1 MKIRR
6 RFGEA
11 ALEDELSELTTHWR
25 LITFSNDFAWFAHY
39 FASNKSCRECSQK
52 LVISCST
59 TLDCTRRDSDG
70 LYGRGCSSKFLRCHK
85 GKRYVYTCPNNLKFN
100 VETAKCEQRQQII
113 ACLNNMGNDRIIVKA
128 DYPFDCSKRKDGVY
142 GSGKCSTT
150 YYHCSRG
157 HSTEM
162 SCPANLY
169 YNDKLKA
176 CDEIDSVDEC
186 NLLNALRGFDE
197 RRESHLGQRGKYIE
211 RNLMSNRGGSIFDVN
226 RGYGSDNR
234 RLSLGK
240 EKSKSIV
247 IGIKRDLYEASS
259 WVRGSKMNCTG
270 LKDGAYPMVKNKCSK
285 YFWRCIDGQIT
296 GRICREEL
304 FFNTITGKCDIANNI
319 TNCAN
324 KKKSLVTRSVIESNC
339 NGSNDGLVESSAC
352 SEFYY
357 NCTAGK
363 LSRCPRDQVYNKRQK
378 RCDFDFSVPECIT
391 VESFLKSAAGNSIH
405 ISKIISAPE
414 LSDFCG
420 RNGDGIFSA
429 GCQNYFY
436 FCSLGHGYHVKC
448 PEGLFFDSET
458 KTCNHKEYVQ
468 SCNIP
473 TEDLGYVTNDYAT
486 VLAIMNDDDDDDDDD
501 EEVEEMGDY
510 KIQTLHNQKTNEKSD
525 EGLPVVYSI
534 PISHSKS
541 LPFLPEDLIF
551 HENAQICDSVSN
563 IDGCSDNDKKE
574 PFSATN
580 TDTDWEIT
588 SEEITDQSY
597 DDTAVQE
604 QNFCGHLNDGI
615 YFNDCGNKY
624 LICNGGNS
632 FAYACPEGQI
642 VDPTSKTCN
651 ELENI
656 PTCMSAKYRLL
667 DNLGSLLKRVSDVF
681 VASNS
686 VDLRWLL
693 GSGIVK
699 EKLRIPAGYITFRRT
714 TVIVGVG
721 VGFGAAI
728 VSYFFI
734 KRFWRGLSRNGSE
747 EYNDAIENL
756 PNGFVIPQVRSGRTK
771 GTLSVGSSQRNSY
784 RCGNIPLGESDI
796 ISSLQLLQEI
806 LQRMERAVTMLD
818 MVKNRSEK
826 DCKRS
831 ELLSSVLDRLR
842 ILETD
847 ITRVVHEGGY
857 EKEILS
863 LDETFWSAGGS
874 QRAGTLSV
882 LSDDSF
888 WSAHDDLP
896 LSIDDAD
903 VLMREPLNLD
913 KDLLHFYQ
921 NGIKAVETGE
931 VNCRKI
937 RTEFCCCEDDGDFKA
952 KVWCVRQAFTEI
964 LSDEHNRVWLSQAGR
979 QVIADLLRH
988 ASKDPIP
995 FYLAYDAMM
1004 KYLNETQHLEI
1015 VENELKQRGVPELGF
1030 WDVVL
1035 DYILIDAFEDLSR
1048 PPSAVLAVTRNMFLN
1063 QAMKESTLVTV
1074 IWSMLK
1080 AKRARLAVVNGFIS
1094 HFYDISEVV
1103 SHLLLWE
1110 QMCSFVVDIFN
1121 VKKVRYTSL
1130 KDLAEDVRLILETR
1144 LEMIQTRLSTE
1155 LLPPS

>member
-1 MKIRR
+1 MILP
-6 RFGEA
+6 GLLIISLQINLVEN
-11 ALEDELSELTTHWR
+11 ALRS
-25 LITFSNDFAWFAHY
+25 
-39 FASNKSCRECSQK
+39 
-52 LVISCST
+52 ST

-128 DYPFDCSKRKDGVY
+128 DYPFDCSKRKNGVY

-240 EKSKSIV
+240 EKIEKHSNRNKTRPV
-247 IGIKRDLYEASS
+247 RQTMYEASS

-458 KTCNHKEYVQ
+458 KTCNHKEYAQ

-541 LPFLPEDLIF
+541 LPFLPEDLECNRKSDGFHSIGCKKEFIACANQKMYFFECPQDLIF

-656 PTCMSAKYRLL
+656 PTL
-667 DNLGSLLKRVSDVF
+667 
-681 VASNS
+681 
-686 VDLRWLL
+686 DLRWLL

-699 EKLRIPAGYITFRRT
+699 EK
-714 TVIVGVG
+714 
-721 VGFGAAI
+721 
-728 VSYFFI
+728 
-734 KRFWRGLSRNGSE
+734 
-747 EYNDAIENL
+747 
-756 PNGFVIPQVRSGRTK
+756 
-771 GTLSVGSSQRNSY
+771 
-784 RCGNIPLGESDI
+784 
-796 ISSLQLLQEI
+796 
-806 LQRMERAVTMLD
+806 
-818 MVKNRSEK
+818 SEK
-826 DCKRS
+826 
-831 ELLSSVLDRLR
+831 R
-842 ILETD
+842 IE
-847 ITRVVHEGGY
+847 
-857 EKEILS
+857 EI
-863 LDETFWSAGGS
+863 DWT
-874 QRAGTLSV
+874 
-882 LSDDSF
+882 DSF
-888 WSAHDDLP
+888 
-896 LSIDDAD
+896 
-903 VLMREPLNLD
+903 V
-913 KDLLHFYQ
+913 
-921 NGIKAVETGE
+921 
-931 VNCRKI
+931 
-937 RTEFCCCEDDGDFKA
+937 
-952 KVWCVRQAFTEI
+952 
-964 LSDEHNRVWLSQAGR
+964 
-979 QVIADLLRH
+979 
-988 ASKDPIP
+988 
-995 FYLAYDAMM
+995 
-1004 KYLNETQHLEI
+1004 
-1015 VENELKQRGVPELGF
+1015 
-1030 WDVVL
+1030 
-1035 DYILIDAFEDLSR
+1035 
-1048 PPSAVLAVTRNMFLN
+1048 
-1063 QAMKESTLVTV
+1063 
-1074 IWSMLK
+1074 
-1080 AKRARLAVVNGFIS
+1080 
-1094 HFYDISEVV
+1094 
-1103 SHLLLWE
+1103 
-1110 QMCSFVVDIFN
+1110 
-1121 VKKVRYTSL
+1121 
-1130 KDLAEDVRLILETR
+1130 
-1144 LEMIQTRLSTE
+1144 
-1155 LLPPS
+1155 